1 MAFACRH
8 AWSAAGKYTR
18 IGTDW
23 NLRVASNCTFR
34 GHKFQMKKKR
44 EKIKYRVSP
53 STWIPDFCIHQHYYR
68 YITDTCTAVQDT
80 KDKNGPNNSKK
91 NTTHIFPKNR
101 HDMIPHWLNDHKWF
115 IFKKEKK
122 TNKKELRLSINSKT
136 QTHKEQSWFL
146 SVSFLIL
153 YMKCWHS
160 LSHWIY
166 KTITHTIILSL
177 KGFYSLFHLLFCS
190 TQERKREKR
199 EIGMFL
205 FLHTY
210 STCL

>member
-1 MAFACRH
+1 
-8 AWSAAGKYTR
+8 
-18 IGTDW
+18 
-23 NLRVASNCTFR
+23 
-34 GHKFQMKKKR
+34 MKKKR

-80 KDKNGPNNSKK
+80 KEKNGTNNSKK
-91 NTTHIFPKNR
+91 TQHTFFQKTDTIWSR
-101 HDMIPHWLNDHKWF
+101 TGWLIANGLFLKR
-115 IFKKEKK
+115 KKK

-177 KGFYSLFHLLFCS
+177 KGFFSLFHLLFCY